1 MAVGMTYERAK
12 CIWRNCAA
20 RHKIFACFLRGAPCH
35 MHACTLIKLE
45 SAPAVHTS
53 CGSLD
58 VLCGAFR
65 VCLPEQGHFAWLMG
79 CCEYLEAAQ
88 CALGRQAF

>member
-1 MAVGMTYERAK
+1 MHMAELCCSPQNIRVLVLLYLYLY
-12 CIWRNCAA
+12 
-20 RHKIFACFLRGAPCH
+20 ACLLRGAPCH